1 MKDRTQEIIWEL
13 ENELNTLDNAYVVGD
28 YELTLSNLGMDVRKM
43 NQDQLREGYKKVVMR
58 IFEIQS
64 LLNVDNSN

>member
-1 MKDRTQEIIWEL
+1 MKDKEQELIWEL
-13 ENELNTLDNAYVVGD
+13 QNELNILDNAYVVGD
-28 YELTLSNLGMDVRKM
+28 YKLTLSNLGMNVQNM
-43 NQDQLREGYKKVVMR
+43 NEDQLKQGYKKVVMR

>member
-1 MKDRTQEIIWEL
+1 MIDKTQELIWEL
-13 ENELNTLDNAYVVGD
+13 QNELNTLDNAYVVGD
-28 YELTLSNLGMDVRKM
+28 YKLTLSNLGMNVQNM
-43 NQDQLREGYKKVVMR
+43 NEDQLKQEYKKVVMR

>member
-1 MKDRTQEIIWEL
+1 MKNKEQEIIWQL

-43 NQDQLREGYKKVVMR
+43 NQDQLKQGYKKVVMR

>member
-1 MKDRTQEIIWEL
+1 MIDKTQELIWEL
-13 ENELNTLDNAYVVGD
+13 QNELNTLDNAYVVGD
-28 YELTLSNLGMDVRKM
+28 YKLTLSNLGMNVRDM
-43 NQDQLREGYKKVVMR
+43 SEDQLKQEYKKVVMR